1 VSSVPPPI
9 NSPVIPPFNPLGRS
23 IGRAHKLVRAWGDGA
38 LADLGSSVIEWIV
51 LINIDNAAPPGASQ
65 AEIAR
70 YSDIGGPALVRHIDR
85 LEADG
90 LVTRTRDTADRRTTR
105 LNLTVV
111 GRDHCRA
118 IGAVMARCDKELRAV
133 LTEREAAVMQSALDK
148 IFEFCVGQ
156 LVAETTTTRG
166 QTSVSLPGRS
176 EPRASTTRSKR

>member
-1 VSSVPPPI
+1 M
-9 NSPVIPPFNPLGRS
+9 
-23 IGRAHKLVRAWGDGA
+23 
-38 LADLGSSVIEWIV
+38 IEWIV

-90 LVTRTRDTADRRTTR
+90 LVTRTRDTTDRRTTR
-105 LNLTVV
+105 LNLTVA
-111 GRDHCRA
+111 GREHCGA
-118 IGAVMARCDKELRAV
+118 IGAVMARCDNELRAV

-156 LVAETTTTRG
+156 LVADTSTTGPR
-166 QTSVSLPGRS
+166 TSGPNTGRS
-176 EPRASTTRSKR
+176 EPGASATRSKR